1 MSGPGPRLAV
11 DFGTS
16 TTVAMLQ
23 DRGGRVRPLL
33 FDASPLL
40 GSGVFAGAD
49 PDAELLTGGDAERAA
64 VGLPQGLEPYPKQR
78 VDDGTV
84 WLADRDV
91 PVADLIAAVL
101 GRVAAE
107 ARRVAGDLPGEVVLT
122 HPSSWRRLRRGV
134 LAAAAARAGLG
145 AVRLVAEP
153 VAAAAY
159 YAGRLGHE
167 LPEGRCLVVYD
178 LGAGTF
184 DVSVVRRAGA
194 GFTVLAHDGLADVGG
209 VYLDAALVEH
219 VRALTAGRPGAADGW
234 AALDRPRST
243 SERRVRHQLQLDARA
258 VKEQLSR
265 RPSAELHVPLVD
277 ADVHVTRAEF
287 EALAR
292 PHLERTTA
300 LTATVLRSVGVGPD
314 ELAGVFLVGGA
325 SRVPLAATLLHRAL
339 RVAPTTLDLPE
350 LVVAEGA
357 LQAESEPAPPAAGR
371 ASAPRPAARAEDV
384 TELRAA
390 AADERVARR
399 DEALHLAGR
408 LLRGGDPS
416 VRTAACTLLLGLV
429 GDADAAL
436 ARRAR
441 ELWYASGLGALPG
454 PPGGGNGAWNGPG
467 NGAVVGIDVGSAE
480 SAVAVLERGRAVPV
494 PNAEGA
500 LSTPSVVAVTADG
513 STLTGAA
520 AARQALTNPEHTVR
534 APALLLGTG
543 WALDRAGARY
553 TAEDLVTILLAR
565 LHADAEAHLGGPI
578 HGAVLT
584 APASFDHVQR
594 LALAGA
600 ARRAGLPVLRV
611 ISAPAAALLGHGAHH
626 GGEQIVLLVDL
637 GAGTLDVALADVG
650 DGLIDLKATA
660 GDQHLGGDDW
670 DRRIAERIAEQVR
683 QDHGLDLAAQPA
695 ALARLREAAEAA
707 RIELS
712 AAGSAQLHLPYL
724 GVSPAGPVHVT
735 DTLTRSA
742 LEAQTRDLLHRCSG
756 PVDRVV
762 IASGVPIADVDRVVL
777 TGGAARMPAVA
788 ELVRG
793 LTGGRT
799 PYRGL
804 PPEAVVTGAAVQAGI
819 LTGHVRDTLVLE
831 STALDLGFELAGG
844 TQHILVPRHTPI
856 PHRSWTLVT
865 TGTDGQTSLLV
876 RVCEGDHPVAASN
889 RPLAAFELTGLP
901 TAPKGMVEIEL
912 EFDID
917 ANGILTV
924 TARDRVTGSD
934 RTVVVDTVATDDA
947 ALAAGPASTLPV
959 PLHRPA

>member
-1 MSGPGPRLAV
+1 MSRPESRLAV

-16 TTVAMLQ
+16 TTVAVLE
-23 DRGGRVRPLL
+23 DRRGQVRQLL

-40 GSGVFAGAD
+40 GSGVFAGPD

-64 VGLPQGLEPYPKQR
+64 VGLPHGLEPYPKQR

-91 PVADLIAAVL
+91 PVGDLIAAVL

-107 ARRVAGDLPGEVVLT
+107 ARRVAGEPPAEVVLT
-122 HPSSWRRLRRGV
+122 HPSSWRRLRRGI

-153 VAAAAY
+153 VAAAAF
-159 YAGRLGHE
+159 YAERLGHE
-167 LPEGRCLVVYD
+167 LAEGRCLVVYD

-184 DVSVVRRAGA
+184 DVSVVRRAGT

-219 VRALTAGRPGAADGW
+219 VRTLTADRPGAAEGW
-234 AALDRPRST
+234 AALDRPRTT

-292 PHLERTTA
+292 PYLERTTS
-300 LTATVLRSVGVGPD
+300 LTATVLRSVGVAPD
-314 ELAGVFLVGGA
+314 DLAGVFLVGGA

-339 RVAPTTLDLPE
+339 RVAPTTLDQPE

-357 LQAESEPAPPAAGR
+357 LRAESEPAPPAAGR
-371 ASAPRPAARAEDV
+371 ASVGAGHRPAAAGDV

-429 GDADAAL
+429 GDADPAL

-454 PPGGGNGAWNGPG
+454 APGPAG
-467 NGAVVGIDVGSAE
+467 GAVIGVDVGAGQ

-494 PNAEGA
+494 PNGEGA
-500 LSTPSVVAVTADG
+500 LSTPSIVAVTADG

-534 APALLLGTG
+534 APTLLLGTG
-543 WALDRAGARY
+543 WSLDRAGVRY
-553 TAEDLVTILLAR
+553 TAEDLVTVLLAR
-565 LHADAEAHLGGPI
+565 LHADAETHLGGPI

-584 APASFDHVQR
+584 APASFDQVQR

-626 GGEQIVLLVDL
+626 GEDQIVLLVDL
-637 GAGTLDVALADVG
+637 GAGTLDVALAELGEGVV
-650 DGLIDLKATA
+650 DLRATA

-670 DRRIAERIAEQVR
+670 DRRIAERIAQQVR
-683 QDHGLDLAAQPA
+683 QDHGLDLAAQPT

-724 GVSPAGPVHVT
+724 GVSAAGPVHVT
-735 DTLTRSA
+735 ETLTRSA
-742 LEAQTRDLLHRCSG
+742 LEAQTRDLLHRCRG

-762 IASGVPIADVDRVVL
+762 IAAGVPIADVDRVVL

-788 ELVRG
+788 DLVRG
-793 LTGGRT
+793 LTGGRA

-804 PPEAVVTGAAVQAGI
+804 PPEAVVTGAALQAGI
-819 LTGHVRDTLVLE
+819 LTGHVKDTLVLE
-831 STALDLGFELAGG
+831 TTGLDLGFELAGG
-844 TQHILVPRHTPI
+844 AQHILVPRHTPI
-856 PHRSWTLVT
+856 PHRAWTLVT

-876 RVCEGDHPVAASN
+876 RLCEGDHPVAASN

-901 TAPKGMVEIEL
+901 TAPKGLPEIEL

-917 ANGILTV
+917 ANGILAV
-924 TARDRVTGSD
+924 TARDRVTGSV
-934 RTVVVDTVATDDA
+934 RTVVVDTVTAEDA
-947 ALAAGPASTLPV
+947 AQSAGPASTLPV
-959 PLHRPA
+959 PLHRSG

>member
-1 MSGPGPRLAV
+1 MTGPGPRLAV

-16 TTVAMLQ
+16 TTVAVLQ
-23 DRGGRVRPLL
+23 DRRGQVRQLL

-40 GSGVFAGAD
+40 GSGVFAGPD

-64 VGLPQGLEPYPKQR
+64 VGLPQGFEPYPKQR
-78 VDDGTV
+78 VDDGAV
-84 WLADRDV
+84 WLAEREV

-101 GRVAAE
+101 ERVAAE
-107 ARRVAGDLPGEVVLT
+107 ARRVGGGLPHDVVLT
-122 HPSSWRRLRRGV
+122 HPSSWRRLRRG
-134 LAAAAARAGLG
+134 LLAGAAAQAGLG
-145 AVRLVAEP
+145 AVQLVAEP

-159 YAGRLGHE
+159 YVGRLGHE
-167 LPEGRCLVVYD
+167 LPDGRCLVVYD

-209 VYLDAALVEH
+209 VYLDAAIVEH
-219 VRALTAGRPGAADGW
+219 VRTLTADRPGAAGSW

-243 SERRVRHQLQLDARA
+243 AERRVRYQLQLDARA

-265 RPSAELHVPLVD
+265 RPAADLHVPLVG
-277 ADVHVTRAEF
+277 ADVHITRAEF

-292 PHLERTTA
+292 PYLERTTA
-300 LTATVLRSVGVGPD
+300 LTASVLRSVGVGPD
-314 ELAGVFLVGGA
+314 DLAGVFLVGGS
-325 SRVPLAATLLHRAL
+325 SRVPLAATLLHRTL

-357 LQAESEPAPPAAGR
+357 LEAVAEPAPPFAGR
-371 ASAPRPAARAEDV
+371 ASAGRPASPQEDV

-454 PPGGGNGAWNGPG
+454 PQG
-467 NGAVVGIDVGSAE
+467 GAVIGIDMGAGR

-500 LSTPSVVAVTADG
+500 LGTPSVVAVTADG

-520 AARQALTNPEHTVR
+520 AARQALTNPDFTVR
-534 APALLLGTG
+534 APGLLLGTG
-543 WALDRAGARY
+543 WTLDRAGVRY
-553 TAEDLVTILLAR
+553 TAEDLVTVLLAR
-565 LHADAEAHLGGPI
+565 LHADAEDHLGGPV

-584 APASFDHVQR
+584 VPASFDQVQR

-600 ARRAGLPVLRV
+600 ARRAGLPVLRL

-626 GGEQIVLLVDL
+626 GEDQTVLLVDL
-637 GAGTLDVALADVG
+637 GAGTLDVALAELG
-650 DGLIDLKATA
+650 DGVVELKATA

-670 DRRIAERIAEQVR
+670 DRRIAEQIAEQIR

-735 DTLTRSA
+735 ETLTRSA
-742 LEAQTRDLLHRCSG
+742 LEAQTRDLLHRCRG

-762 IASGVPIADVDRVVL
+762 IAAGVAIADVDRVVL

-793 LTGGRT
+793 LTGGRA

-804 PPEAVVTGAAVQAGI
+804 APEAVVTGAALQAGI
-819 LTGHVRDTLVLE
+819 LTGHVKDTLVLE
-831 STALDLGFELAGG
+831 TTGLDLGFELAGG
-844 TQHILVPRHTPI
+844 AQHILVPRYTPI
-856 PHRSWTLVT
+856 PHKAWTLVT

-876 RVCEGDHPVAASN
+876 RLCEGDHPVAASN

-901 TAPKGMVEIEL
+901 TAPKGLPEIEL

-917 ANGILTV
+917 ANGIMAV
-924 TARDRVTGSD
+924 TARDRVTGSV
-934 RTVVVDTVATDDA
+934 RTVVVDAVTAEDA
-947 ALAAGPASTLPV
+947 AQAAGPASTLPV
-959 PLHRPA
+959 PLHRSG